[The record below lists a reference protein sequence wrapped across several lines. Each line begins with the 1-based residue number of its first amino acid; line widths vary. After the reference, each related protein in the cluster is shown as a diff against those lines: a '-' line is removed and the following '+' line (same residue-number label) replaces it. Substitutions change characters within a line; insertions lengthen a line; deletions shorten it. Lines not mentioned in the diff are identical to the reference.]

1 MDKEEKEITKRI
13 KTLLKEHGYTLTE
26 FADKLG
32 TSKQNL
38 LAKLKSPSYPTLEE
52 IAKGLEIPMWKLFAS
67 EKEVRDDMAMKMPC
81 PHCGNMIKIR
91 VRPHGKEGSRFQ
103 FISLIASKV
112 ETDKEQETNTSETP
126 TP

>member
-1 MDKEEKEITKRI
+1 VDKEEREITKRI

-67 EKEVRDDMAMKMPC
+67 EKEVRDDMAMKITC
-81 PHCGNMIKIR
+81 PHCNNIIKIKTSN
-91 VRPHGKEGSRFQ
+91 HGKEGDRVQ
-103 FISLIASKV
+103 DIRLVVSK
-112 ETDKEQETNTSETP
+112 D
-126 TP
+126 